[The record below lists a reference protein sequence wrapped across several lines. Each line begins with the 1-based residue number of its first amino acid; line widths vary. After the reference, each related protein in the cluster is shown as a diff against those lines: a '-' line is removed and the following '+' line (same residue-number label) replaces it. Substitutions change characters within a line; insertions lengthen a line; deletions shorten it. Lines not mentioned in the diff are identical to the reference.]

1 MFVCRLKIIQ
11 DAEKSYIYMYI
22 YIHTMFQFPTE
33 YSAQKL
39 NFSEEGGKNIFP
51 AVLIS

>member
-1 MFVCRLKIIQ
+1 ML
-11 DAEKSYIYMYI
+11 
-22 YIHTMFQFPTE
+22 QFPIE

-39 NFSEEGGKNIFP
+39 NFSEEGWKNIFP